1 MLTADLAIHT
11 QRGDKIT
18 PRYLDAQDPRQ
29 LQTAADLILL
39 VRQHAGQRRGALQQ
53 ALDEYIGTG
62 TDYKVLRGLIKL
74 LLERCEFESVS
85 VRNAAELRHKLF
97 FKAVEQHPVVTAE
110 TRQQTLA
117 TLAAELVCTPEEV
130 VQGLYADLSDNQML
144 TLIDELDAPQ
154 LLDRYNVAQ
163 AQALLYRCSEIR
175 LWIAAPTNHDNAH
188 RTRELFQAIKAFR
201 LIHAIRGNART
212 GYEVRLSGPVS
223 LFHRSQRYGV
233 QMAVFLPALLLQ
245 EGWQMRAE
253 IETKRGKAFFQLDS
267 TQRKL
272 RSHYLAEAVRPNEAL
287 LEKLVQDWPSFG
299 SEWSLT
305 VNQAVLDLG
314 ETALVPDLVFTHPQ
328 LGTVHLEMLGYWT
341 PRYLQDRLLV
351 LERGKVANYLFVVVE
366 ELRCSREGPPSL
378 PPHVLVCK
386 TALKAKE
393 VAKVLA
399 NLSAVPRA

>member
-1 MLTADLAIHT
+1 MLTADLALHI

-18 PRYLDAQDPRQ
+18 PRYIDAQDPRQ

-39 VRQHAGQRRGALQQ
+39 VRQHAGQRRAELQQ
-53 ALDEYIGTG
+53 ALDEYIGVG

-74 LLERCEFESVS
+74 LLDRCEFESVS
-85 VRNAAELRHKLF
+85 VRDAAELRNKLF
-97 FKAVEQHPVVTAE
+97 FKAVAQHPIVTAE
-110 TRQQTLA
+110 TRQQVLA
-117 TLAAELVCTPEEV
+117 SLAADLVCTPEEV
-130 VQGLYADLSDNQML
+130 VQGLYADLADNQIL

-163 AQALLYRCSEIR
+163 AQALLYRCAEMR
-175 LWIAAPTNHDNAH
+175 LWIAAENAH
-188 RTRELFQAIKAFR
+188 RTRELFQAIKSFR

-233 QMAVFLPALLLQ
+233 QMSVFLPALLLQ

-272 RSHYLAEAVRPNEAL
+272 RSHYLAEEVRPTEAML
-287 LEKLVQDWPSFG
+287 GKLVQDWSTTG
-299 SEWSLT
+299 SNWSLA
-305 VNQAVLDLG
+305 VNQSVLDLG
-314 ETALVPDLVFTHPQ
+314 ETALVPDLEFKHPQ

-341 PRYLQDRLLV
+341 PRHLQDKLLV
-351 LERGKVANYLFVVVE
+351 LERGKVANYLLVVVE
-366 ELRCSREGPPSL
+366 ELRCSRESPPSL
-378 PPHVLVCK
+378 PQHVLVCK

-393 VAKVLA
+393 VAKVLDRITVLEA
-399 NLSAVPRA
+399 

>member
-1 MLTADLAIHT
+1 MLTADLALHI

-18 PRYLDAQDPRQ
+18 PRYIDDQDPRHI
-29 LQTAADLILL
+29 QTAADLILL
-39 VRQHAGQRRGALQQ
+39 VQQHAGRRRAELQQ
-53 ALDEYIGTG
+53 ALDEYIGVG

-74 LLERCEFESVS
+74 LLDRCAFESVS
-85 VRNAAELRHKLF
+85 VRDAAELRQKLF

-110 TRQQTLA
+110 ARQQV
-117 TLAAELVCTPEEV
+117 LAALAADLVCTSAEIV
-130 VQGLYADLSDNQML
+130 AGLYADLSDNQIL
-144 TLIDELDAPQ
+144 TLFDELDATQ
-154 LLDRYNVAQ
+154 LLERYNVAQ
-163 AQALLYRCSEIR
+163 AQALLYRCSEMR
-175 LWIAAPTNHDNAH
+175 LWIAAENAP

-233 QMAVFLPALLLQ
+233 QMSVFLPALLLQ

-272 RSHYLAEAVRPNEAL
+272 RSHYLADEARPSETMLN
-287 LEKLVQDWPSFG
+287 KLIQDWPNTG
-299 SEWSLT
+299 GEWALA

-314 ETALVPDLVFTHPQ
+314 ETALVPDLVFTHLQ
-328 LGTVHLEMLGYWT
+328 LGTAYLEMLGYWT
-341 PRYLQDRLLV
+341 PRHLQDKLLV
-351 LERGKVANYLFVVVE
+351 LERGKVANYLLIVVE
-366 ELRCSREGPPSL
+366 ELRCSREGPTSL
-378 PPHVLVCK
+378 PANVLVCK

-393 VAKVLA
+393 VAKVLTSFSQA
-399 NLSAVPRA
+399 